1 MEISPLSSTFHQLTP
16 AQLDDEISQI
26 TQDMQ
31 VDPQDDE
38 IDQKMIQVL
47 ELQKDMIEN
56 PQNQESDQE
65 QISSLQQQILALEQ
79 ENPHLMDGK
88 DFHSRV

>member
-1 MEISPLSSTFHQLTP
+1 MKISSLSSTFHQLTP
-16 AQLDDEISQI
+16 AQLDDEINQI

-31 VDPQDDE
+31 ANPQDAE
-38 IDQKMIQVL
+38 IDQKMIEVL
-47 ELQKDMIEN
+47 ALQKDMIEN
-56 PQNQESDQE
+56 PQNQESDQK
-65 QISSLQQQILALEQ
+65 QINALQQQILTLMK